1 MYSSLEPRAADVQQ
15 IIDEINRIAEGIKL
29 SGINDID
36 IAQAAK
42 ISFSLINTTRKIIQ
56 LTVNVYMDLV
66 CA

>member
-42 ISFSLINTTRKIIQ
+42 ISFLLLIKKKKSSN
-56 LTVNVYMDLV
+56 
-66 CA
+66 